1 MSHYY
6 KDGNILSLH
15 EHLFRDIDCDIG
27 GIRELLDDIK
37 SFNESIVSGASYTDA
52 QTAQLRLHFA
62 TAAASLTTVLGIL
75 EKKTDEY

>member
-6 KDGNILSLH
+6 KNGNILSLH
-15 EHLFRDIDCDIG
+15 EHLYRDIDCDIA

-37 SFNESIVSGASYTDA
+37 SFNESIVSDANYTDM

-62 TAAASLTTVLGIL
+62 TAAASLTSVFKIL
-75 EKKTDEY
+75 EKKIDE